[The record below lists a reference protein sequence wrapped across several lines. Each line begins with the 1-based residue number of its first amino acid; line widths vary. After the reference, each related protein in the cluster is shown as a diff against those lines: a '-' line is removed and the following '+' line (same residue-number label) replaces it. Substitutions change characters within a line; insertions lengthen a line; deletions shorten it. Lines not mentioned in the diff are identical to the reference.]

1 MHARVFA
8 IGFSAV
14 LFLVS
19 GVAWAEDAKPDE
31 KSLKEKEA
39 WHGDVAFGL
48 SLAKGNSDT
57 LLLNAAAKATKL
69 WSDNELSLG
78 ADGQYG
84 LNNWGRSNEVKT
96 ADNIHGF
103 TEYKRL
109 FTDRFYGSARIDGY
123 HDDIADLH
131 YRVIVGPAAG
141 YFFIKSDRTRL
152 NGEVGPSFI
161 EQRQGDENDHGYVV
175 LRVSERWEYALSKT
189 AKLWE
194 QVDYLPEVDDF
205 GTYLINAEA
214 GAEAAINTRLS
225 LRVVAT
231 DKFNSRPAA
240 FRKEND
246 IMLVSSLVYKY

>member
-1 MHARVFA
+1 MQTRILAVGLSALLAVASSAARA
-8 IGFSAV
+8 D
-14 LFLVS
+14 
-19 GVAWAEDAKPDE
+19 DAKPDE

-57 LLLNAAAKATKL
+57 LLVNGEAKAVKL
-69 WSDNELSLG
+69 WSENELALG

-84 LNNWGRSNEVKT
+84 LNDWGKSNETKT

-103 TEYKRL
+103 TECKRL
-109 FTDRFYGSARIDGY
+109 FTERFYGSARIDGY

-161 EQRQGDENDHGYVV
+161 EQRQGNENDHGYVA

-194 QVDYLPEVDDF
+194 QVDYLGQVDAW
-205 GTYLINAEA
+205 GTYLVNAEA
-214 GAEAAINTRLS
+214 GAEAAINTRMS
-225 LRVVAT
+225 LRIVAT
-231 DKFNSRPAA
+231 DKFNSEPAA
-240 FRKEND
+240 DRLRND
-246 IMLVSSLVYKY
+246 IMLVSSIVYKY